1 MLISLIQALTDP
13 RRSHDWASILTEVVA
28 LLIALVLGIT
38 VHEFSHAA
46 MATWLGD
53 STPRYQGRLTLA
65 PHAHLDVMGSLMFLV
80 GGFGWGKP
88 VQFNPYAL
96 RANPRTGAA
105 LVALA
110 GPVSNF
116 LLAAL
121 VALPVRLMLLG
132 IPLQRLALINTPEG
146 LTLQLL
152 YSIIQYN
159 LLLGVF
165 NLLPIFPLDG
175 FSILLG
181 VLPAEMAYQFEQ
193 TRQYG
198 MFLLLGVLFLSY
210 SVPVFGSILYEPVYT
225 LLHLLTGI

>member
-1 MLISLIQALTDP
+1 MVILQHLNDP
-13 RRSHDWASILTEVVA
+13 LGLAA
-28 LLIALVLGIT
+28 LLIALILGIT

-53 STPRYQGRLTLA
+53 PTPRGQGRLSLSPA
-65 PHAHLDVMGSLMFLV
+65 AHLEVMGSLMFLI

-116 LLAAL
+116 ILAAL
-121 VALPVRLMLLG
+121 LAIPIRLMLVLDVPLAGPGETLLRLLFG
-132 IPLQRLALINTPEG
+132 ILSYQ
-146 LTLQLL
+146 
-152 YSIIQYN
+152 

-165 NLLPIFPLDG
+165 NLIPIFPLDG
-175 FSILLG
+175 FSVLLG
-181 VLPAEMAYQFEQ
+181 ILPPELAYSFEQ
-193 TRQYG
+193 TRQWG
-198 MFLLLGVLFLSY
+198 FMLLFALLALSFYAPAVGSVLYAPVGVLSR
-210 SVPVFGSILYEPVYT
+210 
-225 LLHLLTGI
+225 LLTGI

>member
-1 MLISLIQALTDP
+1 MLILSLLRDP
-13 RRSHDWASILTEVVA
+13 LSLVA

-53 STPRYQGRLTLA
+53 STPRWQGRLSLS
-65 PHAHLDVMGSLMFLV
+65 PVAHLDVMGSLMFLI

-110 GPVSNF
+110 GPISNF
-116 LLAAL
+116 ILAAIL
-121 VALPVRLMLLG
+121 AIPVRLMLLQGAPLTGPGEILLRLLFG
-132 IPLQRLALINTPEG
+132 ILSYQ
-146 LTLQLL
+146 
-152 YSIIQYN
+152 

-175 FSILLG
+175 FSVLLG
-181 VLPAEMAYQFEQ
+181 ILPPELAYSFEQ
-193 TRQYG
+193 TRQWG
-198 MFLLLGVLFLSY
+198 ILLLFGLLFLSFY
-210 SVPVFGSILYEPVYT
+210 VPAIGSILYGPVG
-225 LLHLLTGI
+225 LLSHLLTGI